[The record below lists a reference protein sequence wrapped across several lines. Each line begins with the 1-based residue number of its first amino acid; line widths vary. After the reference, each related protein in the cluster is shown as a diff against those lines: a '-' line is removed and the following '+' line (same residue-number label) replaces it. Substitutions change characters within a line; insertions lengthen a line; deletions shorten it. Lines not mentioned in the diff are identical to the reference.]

1 MKKIN
6 IDSWKEFKVGDLFE
20 IRPTKNYNLINS
32 KLFETQGETPVVVN
46 SSYNN
51 GIGGYVNLDPTE
63 SGGIITF
70 SDTTSS
76 SAIFYQE
83 KDFIGYSHVQG
94 MYPYDNKWTKNSML
108 FFLTAFKKAAHLL
121 GFDYVNKF
129 TREIAKEIVVKLP
142 VINNE
147 LDYKGMEKYI
157 ESSLISIENYLG
169 SLGKIDNF
177 RKNSISKDGW
187 KKFKIGDIFEVS
199 RPSARSQSKY
209 DDGEVPFVASG
220 NYNNGVLRKCR
231 PLDEEIL
238 DKGNCITVSPVDG
251 SSFYQDVD
259 FLGRGGAGSS
269 IIILRNKTMN
279 KYSGLF
285 LCTIISKVCSKYSY
299 NDMGNKDSI
308 KEEYIKLPVDKN
320 GNPDWIYMAEYIK
333 KMFNIYKYDI
343 ISK

>member
-51 GIGGYVNLDPTE
+51 GIGGYVSLDPTE

-147 LDYKGMEKYI
+147 LDYKGR
-157 ESSLISIENYLG
+157 SFIENIKQRTLKQM
-169 SLGKIDNF
+169 LF
-177 RKNSISKDGW
+177 
-187 KKFKIGDIFEVS
+187 
-199 RPSARSQSKY
+199 
-209 DDGEVPFVASG
+209 
-220 NYNNGVLRKCR
+220 
-231 PLDEEIL
+231 IL
-238 DKGNCITVSPVDG
+238 
-251 SSFYQDVD
+251 
-259 FLGRGGAGSS
+259 
-269 IIILRNKTMN
+269 
-279 KYSGLF
+279 
-285 LCTIISKVCSKYSY
+285 
-299 NDMGNKDSI
+299 
-308 KEEYIKLPVDKN
+308 
-320 GNPDWIYMAEYIK
+320 
-333 KMFNIYKYDI
+333 
-343 ISK
+343 